1 MPRLALD
8 WRFSDIDIRSVS
20 VLVDALGHELKRLG
34 LGTVEKA
41 KWMDE
46 GQWKADPLI
55 SSHPIGGYHHMGT
68 TRMGS
73 NARTSVTDSDGR
85 VHGIANL
92 YVAGSSLFPTG
103 SWANPTLTLVALAL
117 RARSEEHTSELQS
130 LMRNQSDVFCL
141 KK

>member
-85 VHGIANL
+85 VPGIANL

-103 SWANPTLTLVALAL
+103 SWPIPRSRSWRWRSGRPTGS
-117 RARSEEHTSELQS
+117 RGSWYGRGRRDGPHTTGD
-130 LMRNQSDVFCL
+130 R
-141 KK
+141 

>member
-1 MPRLALD
+1 MPRVALD
-8 WRFSDIDIRSVS
+8 WRLSDIDIRSVS

-85 VHGIANL
+85 VHGRATP
-92 YVAGSSLFPTG
+92 YVPGLSLFPTG
-103 SWANPTLTLVALAL
+103 SWANPTIYIVAVGTPAADALTGD
-117 RARSEEHTSELQS
+117 R
-130 LMRNQSDVFCL
+130 D
-141 KK
+141 

>member
-1 MPRLALD
+1 MPRVALD
-8 WRFSDIDIRSVS
+8 WRLSDIDIRSVS

-85 VHGIANL
+85 VHGIA
-92 YVAGSSLFPTG
+92 
-103 SWANPTLTLVALAL
+103 
-117 RARSEEHTSELQS
+117 RSEEHTSELQL
-130 LMRNQSDVFCL
+130 LMRISYAAFCL
-141 KK
+141 KKKKT

>member
-1 MPRLALD
+1 MPSVALD
-8 WRFSDIDIRSVS
+8 WRLSDIDIRSVS
-20 VLVDALGHELKRLG
+20 FRVDALGHELKRLG

-103 SWANPTLTLVALAL
+103 SWANPTLTPVAL
-117 RARSEEHTSELQS
+117 RSEEQTSELQS
-130 LMRNQSDVFCL
+130 L
-141 KK
+141 